1 MMDEKNY
8 PQHMSLEERRA
19 RLRELMK
26 RDDATVEEYH
36 AIIGGATEEERVSLA
51 KTLKPAQVV
60 DVKNYTPLAAYV
72 AGALIRK
79 PDGFTGV
86 ERPTQNATAAFHQLL
101 WNNRKDGQHQD
112 IGKYFVLGAS
122 KRSEDW
128 ILAFVE
134 SIAESWAYG
143 KESWPVSH
151 QLLRERNII

>member
-1 MMDEKNY
+1 MDEKNY

-79 PDGFTGV
+79 PDGFTGA
-86 ERPTQNATAAFHQLL
+86 ERPTQNASAAFHQLL
-101 WNNRKDGQHQD
+101 WNNRKGGQHQD

-122 KRSEDW
+122 K
-128 ILAFVE
+128 
-134 SIAESWAYG
+134 
-143 KESWPVSH
+143 
-151 QLLRERNII
+151 